1 MRWDLVRSLVIWLIA
16 FSPLWILVGVLVYSV
31 RRRRALAGVPD
42 ERKPAWLRGPSV
54 RATLRDWWRLPVPKR
69 VGDRCH
75 SDRRC
80 RNRRFVR
87 RLAPLRFHC
96 RPCMARH
103 ARAIL
108 YSVKG

>member
-69 VGDRCH
+69 VG
-75 SDRRC
+75 
-80 RNRRFVR
+80 
-87 RLAPLRFHC
+87 A
-96 RPCMARH
+96 A
-103 ARAIL
+103 ARAIAGAAIDGL
-108 YSVKG
+108 FGDLLLWGFIAGLVCLGTHVLSPIR